1 MPVTAGARLGA
12 YEVVSHIGS
21 GGMGEV
27 YRARDT
33 KLGRDVALKIL
44 PDSVAHDPER
54 VARFKREAQVLA
66 ALNHTHIAAIY
77 GFEEAAPS
85 AGSGQA
91 ATQFLV
97 LELVEGGTLTEKIR
111 HGSGLMADG
120 YGHPSPIVDMPSAI
134 SHQPSAGLPFDEVV
148 SIARQI
154 ADALEAAHEK
164 GIIHR
169 DLKPANI
176 AFTPD
181 GLVKVLD
188 FGLAKALG
196 SAEAGRHDPN
206 LVQGGPNVAQ
216 GFSPANL
223 SHSPT
228 LTFAGTQMG
237 VILGTAAYMAPEQA
251 KGRAA
256 DKRCDVWAFGCVLYE
271 MLTGERAFQGE
282 DISDT
287 LAAVLRGDP
296 DWDALPKDL
305 SPAIA
310 TLVRKC
316 LEKDRRRRIGD
327 VSTIRF
333 LLDEQLPSQATA
345 PATPQ
350 VTVAAPSSN
359 WKWAAAVVGA
369 LIATG
374 AIGAVTAWNAKPTAS
389 AAVTRF
395 PLALGDGQQF
405 TNQTGQT
412 IAISNDGSKIVYAAN
427 RRLYL
432 RSMSDVEARPIPGT
446 ELNPR
451 NPAFSPDGASIVFAV
466 GGDQTFKRIAI
477 TGGAPVTIST
487 EDSAPN
493 GTSWSGESILYG
505 GTGDSNRGIVRVA
518 ATGGKPEL
526 IVKVSLGEVAHGPQ
540 MLPDG
545 EHVLFTLAKAAAGL
559 DRWDKA
565 QVVVQ
570 SLRTG
575 ERKTLVEGGSD
586 ARFLPTGHIVYALGG
601 VVFAVRFDPRKLQVI
616 GGPVPVIEGVRRAAG
631 GGSGSAQLSVSS
643 NGSLVYVPGPV
654 STAAG
659 QQTLGLLDRK
669 GVTEPLKL
677 PAGAYRDPRVS
688 PDGKQIAFGTDD
700 GKEASVWVYD
710 LAGTASMR
718 RLTLAGKNRYPVWSP
733 DGQRIAFQSDREGD
747 AAIFWQRADGS
758 GTAERLTKPEQ
769 GTAHVPESWSP
780 DGKRLLFSASKD
792 TSVSSML
799 LSLADRKATPFGDVR
814 STQPINAS
822 FSPDGKWVA
831 YTQQGAA
838 SQIYVQPFPPTG
850 AAYQLAKIG
859 SSPHHPFWSRDGQE
873 LYYIP
878 GPTQFAFVTI
888 TTRPTFTFSDPV
900 QLSRGQSSFIE
911 GGPIN
916 TRQNDSTSDKRVVAV
931 IPAGQ
936 TQTGNTLAP
945 QLQVVINWFEELK
958 ARVPGR

>member
-1 MPVTAGARLGA
+1 MSLTAGVRLGV

-21 GGMGEV
+21 GGMGDV

-44 PDSVAHDPER
+44 PDSVAHDLER

-66 ALNHTHIAAIY
+66 ALNHTNIAAIY
-77 GFEEAAPS
+77 GFEEAA
-85 AGSGQA
+85 GS
-91 ATQFLV
+91 QFLV
-97 LELVEGGTLTEKIR
+97 LELVDGPTLAERLVRLKADTTGTASATSVV
-111 HGSGLMADG
+111 SGF
-120 YGHPSPIVDMPSAI
+120 SRT
-134 SHQPSAGLPFDEVV
+134 GLPLDEALAL
-148 SIARQI
+148 ARQI

-176 AFTPD
+176 AFT
-181 GLVKVLD
+181 GEGQVKVLD

-196 SAEAGRHDPN
+196 PAEAGHYDPN
-206 LVQGGPNVAQ
+206 VAQGAPNVAQ

-271 MLTGERAFQGE
+271 MLTGARAFQGE

-333 LLDEQLPSQATA
+333 LLDEPLPAQATA
-345 PATPQ
+345 SATPSA
-350 VTVAAPSSN
+350 VVAAPSSN

-374 AIGAVTAWNAKPTAS
+374 AIGAVTAWNAKP
-389 AAVTRF
+389 AAPAIVTRF
-395 PLALGDGQQF
+395 PLALGEGQLF
-405 TNQTGQT
+405 TSGSAQM
-412 IAISNDGSKIVYAAN
+412 IAISNDGSKIAYTAN
-427 RRLYL
+427 LRLYL
-432 RSMSDVEARPIPGT
+432 RSMSDVDARPIPGT

-451 NPAFSPDGASIVFAV
+451 NPTFSPDGASIAFLTED
-466 GGDQTFKRIAI
+466 GTLKRIAI
-477 TGGAPVTIST
+477 TGGAPLTICARDQSGT
-487 EDSAPN
+487 L
-493 GTSWSGESILYG
+493 GTSWSGDSILYG
-505 GTGDSNRGIVRVA
+505 ESGGANLGIVRVA

-526 IVKVSLGEVAHGPQ
+526 IVKVSADEFAHGPQ

-545 EHVLFTLAKAAAGL
+545 EHVLFTLAKVANPS

-570 SLRTG
+570 SIRTG

-601 VVFAVRFDPRKLQVI
+601 VVFAVRFDPRKLQVL
-616 GGPVPVIEGVRRAAG
+616 GGPVPVIEGVRRATS
-631 GGSGSAQLSVSS
+631 GGSGSAQFSVSS
-643 NGSLVYVPGPV
+643 NGSLVYVQGPV
-654 STAAG
+654 STGAG
-659 QQTLGLLDRK
+659 QQMLGLIDRK
-669 GVTEPLKL
+669 GATEPLKL

-769 GTAHVPESWSP
+769 GTAHVPESWSL
-780 DGKRLLFSASKD
+780 DGKRLLFGASKAS
-792 TSVSSML
+792 SVSSMV
-799 LSLADRKATPFGDVR
+799 LSLDDRKITAFGDVR
-814 STQPINAS
+814 SSTPINAT

-831 YTQQGAA
+831 YTSANNGIRT
-838 SQIYVQPFPPTG
+838 QIYVQPNPPTG
-850 AAYQLAKIG
+850 AVYQITRVAG
-859 SSPHHPFWSRDGQE
+859 NAHHPFWSRNGQE

-878 GPTQFAFVTI
+878 GSGQFAFVTV
-888 TTRPTFTFSDPV
+888 TTRPTFAFSDPV
-900 QLSRGQSSFIE
+900 QLSRGPSGFTE
-911 GGPIN
+911 GGPAN
-916 TRQNDSTSDKRVVAV
+916 TRQNDSTPDARVVAV
-931 IPAGQ
+931 IPVDRTQAGSAL
-936 TQTGNTLAP
+936 TP

-958 ARVPGR
+958 ARVPAR